1 MTVRTR
7 QIIYNV
13 VAFAILF
20 LVSLYRQISLREI
33 PDDPFRTWIIFICY
47 IVLLV
52 IWVTS
57 IKLRVTQKNM
67 RRMLMLE
74 AYIMM
79 GGMTVRFL
87 QDTFFND
94 DPLFIRISGLC
105 LAATL
110 LPCLLAG
117 LYGTLGIGKPDHY
130 RMKPGWNV
138 LWIPMAG
145 FVYLIVSDEFRHF
158 FFFSSGQD
166 LSVSQVAIFKPSFG
180 VLLIAIIAVG
190 IMVVRMLI
198 IAKRNYFL
206 HTRKFIRWLVPL
218 FEPVLL
224 LLLTAEYF
232 LVTLHI
238 APGLAG
244 KEVLELFAKLYY
256 AEVLTWEVFILFGLV
271 PVNTGYLDIFEH
283 AATNMQIIFDDGKRI
298 FSKNAD
304 VITENMQKKVME
316 SGSAETESGHKLRG
330 FRMSEAWFFWN
341 QDVSQMRNT
350 ISRLEESTMV
360 LSQESIL
367 LGEELS
373 TKNVEASLQAKNQ
386 IYDELTEEIQSQ
398 LNLMKKLIE
407 KRKNVADTRI
417 LIQHLYIV
425 GTYIKRRCNLSLL
438 WKENKTIRDEDFWIS
453 MEDMLNAMQLAGVE
467 TVMEKKNLKRYTAGF
482 LLFLFDAVEEI
493 IEFEHFLMKG
503 IRIEAEEE
511 CFIITI
517 TGKQRAFQPELLFCP
532 EGYYLSVKKEEEQ
545 YQVIIGEDREYAVE
559 NA

>member
-7 QIIYNV
+7 QIVYNLA
-13 VAFAILF
+13 AFALLF
-20 LVSLYRQISLREI
+20 FGSLYRQISLRRI
-33 PDDPFRTWIIFICY
+33 PDDPFRTWIIFGCY

-52 IWVTS
+52 TWVVS
-57 IKLRVTQKNM
+57 LKVRVTQKNM

-87 QDTFFND
+87 QDTFFYD

-117 LYGTLGIGKPDHY
+117 LYGTLGIGKPDQY

-138 LWIPMAG
+138 LWISMAG
-145 FVYLIVSDEFRHF
+145 LVYFIVSDEFRHF

-166 LSVSQVAIFKPSFG
+166 VSQMAIFQPSFG

-190 IMVVRMLI
+190 IMVVRTLI
-198 IAKRNYFL
+198 IARRNYFL

-232 LVTLHI
+232 LVSLQI
-238 APGLAG
+238 VPSLAG

-298 FSKNAD
+298 LSKNAD
-304 VITENMQKKVME
+304 IITENLQKKVME
-316 SGSAETESGHKLRG
+316 SGSAETESGHELRG

-341 QDVSQMRNT
+341 QDVSQMRST
-350 ISRLEESTMV
+350 ISSLEESTVV

-373 TKNVEASLQAKNQ
+373 TKNEEASLQAKNQ

-398 LNLMKKLIE
+398 LVLMEKLIE
-407 KRKNVADTRI
+407 KRKTVVDTRI
-417 LIQHLYIV
+417 LIQQIYIL

-438 WKENKTIRDEDFWIS
+438 WKETKTIRIEDFWIS
-453 MEDMLNAMQLAGVE
+453 MEDMLKAVQLAGVK
-467 TVMEKKNLKRYTAGF
+467 TVLEKKELNRYTAGF
-482 LLFLFDAVEEI
+482 LLYLFDAFELILEY
-493 IEFEHFLMKG
+493 EHFLMREVCIK
-503 IRIEAEEE
+503 AEDKW
-511 CFIITI
+511 FSITI
-517 TGKQRAFQPELLFCP
+517 IGEHRVIPLELLFRP
-532 EGYYLSVKKEEEQ
+532 EGYRISIKERNEQ
-545 YQVIIGEDREYAVE
+545 YQVIIGEDR
-559 NA
+559 